1 MALNPPFVV
10 RVEKKPDRSFGAI
23 MNDIRT
29 WLDHRRIE
37 PVSFQ
42 PVARL
47 TLALGLRS
55 PSTPRMRPTFSSGN
69 SLSRSSSCARREI
82 LADLAS
88 PPGECRE

>member
-42 PVARL
+42 PVAKADTGLGFEIAFDTEDEAHLFEREFA
-47 TLALGLRS
+47 LAQ
-55 PSTPRMRPTFSSGN
+55 
-69 SLSRSSSCARREI
+69 
-82 LADLAS
+82 
-88 PPGECRE
+88 